1 MPHKRFVIRV
11 VQELAESFLDSDR
24 SYRRTVR
31 HQGQPLVYDDR
42 VEGVPGEGQALSH
55 SSVWR
60 WLSWFGDG
68 LRGTVQLAQQ
78 LIAEKEPGTTLHR
91 ETWSVSPHKYRSEG
105 RRETLQ
111 EALRSRVVGRIFE
124 RLFGKALFSP
134 TSKRVAAGP
143 AINSLPDRTGC

>member
-1 MPHKRFVIRV
+1 LPHKRFVIPV
-11 VQELAESFLDSDR
+11 VQELTESFLDSDR
-24 SYRRTVR
+24 SYRATVR
-31 HQGQPLVYDDR
+31 SQGQPLVYDDR
-42 VEGVPGEGQALSH
+42 VEGVPGDGQALSH

-68 LRGTVQLAQQ
+68 IRRTVQLAQQ
-78 LIAEKEPGTTLHR
+78 LIAEKEPGATLHR
-91 ETWSVSPHKYRSEG
+91 ETWSVSPHKYRSER

-111 EALRSRVVGRIFE
+111 EALRSLVVGRIFE

-134 TSKRVAAGP
+134 TWKRVAAGP